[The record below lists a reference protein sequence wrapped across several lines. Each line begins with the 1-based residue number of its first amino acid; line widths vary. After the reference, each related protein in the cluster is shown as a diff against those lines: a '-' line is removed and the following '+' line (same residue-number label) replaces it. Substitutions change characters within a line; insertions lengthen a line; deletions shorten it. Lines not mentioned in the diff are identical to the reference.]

1 MKYKILII
9 YVYFNRIRVINN
21 NLNDYIQNNYI
32 YIFFLNVLMSRDTI
46 NFEVINILIDF
57 SVAQYP
63 S

>member
-57 SVAQYP
+57 SVAQY
-63 S
+63 

>member
-32 YIFFLNVLMSRDTI
+32 YIFLNVLMSRDTI

-57 SVAQYP
+57 SVAQY
-63 S
+63 

>member
-32 YIFFLNVLMSRDTI
+32 YIYFLNVLMSRDTI

-57 SVAQYP
+57 SVAQY
-63 S
+63 